1 MKTNETDKNNS
12 REQET
17 DREKEQERELRK
29 KRWLIAIL
37 LVLAVVLAL
46 TVVFLLLTRGV
57 DKVEKSKVDIISVN
71 DMEIVIPVTINKVR
85 VNCVIDRSS
94 RSSLENVMITNRA
107 ASAAGCKVEG
117 ADRGSSYTRCSIRF
131 GDRVV
136 KDVCARVCEGHNP
149 EIRISLGWLRHFV
162 GKVKV
167 KDRIA
172 VISGNFTG
180 QIVDAVGNIVNV
192 TGYSEGRVGGFMLLT
207 VMILL
212 LIFYSVARVL
222 MSKDMLVIT
231 IGGFDKCLIF
241 VAAFA
246 LLVSVIANI
255 GSGGE
260 TVAAISL
267 GVAGVT
273 LVVSVAMT
281 VMANI
286 AHPICMMVAVFAKIF
301 VVLGLLLLML
311 VLLLF
316 LIISVVITMSNRGS
330 GEWEEIGWSDTLDAY
345 VGIRR

>member
-107 ASAAGCKVEG
+107 AGAAGCKVEG
-117 ADRGSSYTRCSIRF
+117 ADRGNGYTKCSIIF
-131 GDRVV
+131 GDRIVR
-136 KDVCARVCEGHNP
+136 DVCARVCEGHNP

-192 TGYSEGRVGGFMLLT
+192 TGYSEGRVGGFMMLAFMT
-207 VMILL
+207 LL
-212 LIFYSVARVL
+212 LIFYSVARAL

-231 IGGFDKCLIF
+231 VGGFDKCLIF
-241 VAAFA
+241 VSAFA
-246 LLVSVIANI
+246 LLVSVIANA

-260 TVAAISL
+260 TVAAISM

-316 LIISVVITMSNRGS
+316 LIISVVIAMSNRGS

>member
-117 ADRGSSYTRCSIRF
+117 ADRGNGYTKCSIIF
-131 GDRVV
+131 GDRIVR
-136 KDVCARVCEGHNP
+136 DVCARVCEGHNP

-192 TGYSEGRVGGFMLLT
+192 TGYSEGRVGGFMMLAFMT
-207 VMILL
+207 LL
-212 LIFYSVARVL
+212 LIFYSVARAL

-231 IGGFDKCLIF
+231 VGGFDKCLIF
-241 VAAFA
+241 VSAFA
-246 LLVSVIANI
+246 LLVSVIANA

-260 TVAAISL
+260 TVAAISM

-316 LIISVVITMSNRGS
+316 LIISVVIAMSNRGS